1 MPTTSASS
9 RGLQVAALQ
18 KEMEEVAAAKVATKA
33 EAAAAAEDWSG
44 RRVRLQADFDNLRA
58 RNANQT
64 LEAQLTATTIKVVQD
79 FLPVLDNLDRARTS
93 IQPEGDKAL
102 SVSAAYDEVYS
113 WLKVPFGSVTDRQPG
128 LIGPICCG

>member
-64 LEAQLTATTIKVVQD
+64 LEAHTAHCNNHQGGSG
-79 FLPVLDNLDRARTS
+79 LPIRT
-93 IQPEGDKAL
+93 G
-102 SVSAAYDEVYS
+102 
-113 WLKVPFGSVTDRQPG
+113 
-128 LIGPICCG
+128 

>member
-64 LEAQLTATTIKVVQD
+64 LEAHSSLQQPSRW
-79 FLPVLDNLDRARTS
+79 FRTS
-93 IQPEGDKAL
+93 YPYWITWTERAHRSSPRETRRWQ
-102 SVSAAYDEVYS
+102 SVRRTMMYAQLVESAV
-113 WLKVPFGSVTDRQPG
+113 W
-128 LIGPICCG
+128 

>member
-33 EAAAAAEDWSG
+33 EAAAVAEDWSG

-64 LEAQLTATTIKVVQD
+64 LEAHSSLQQPSRW
-79 FLPVLDNLDRARTS
+79 FRTS
-93 IQPEGDKAL
+93 YPYWITWTP
-102 SVSAAYDEVYS
+102 SAHIDPARGRQGV
-113 WLKVPFGSVTDRQPG
+113 GSQ
-128 LIGPICCG
+128 CGVR